1 MKLSVIATLIGTAL
15 ATFVSTP
22 AFAEN
27 TVHLTPYIGYS
38 FTDSF
43 TDENG
48 IKIRTESDPHVALAL
63 ETNMDLGRVGLF
75 VSHQP
80 NEVKDIQGDGSFT
93 YVHFQSSLRYNTS
106 TNFDALFGAS
116 LGGTIVDASW
126 TNEDLLFSAGLYGGA
141 EYRINN
147 STKLVFEGR
156 WLSNLIDSNSSAICQ
171 LPTGDETC
179 LIRFDSKW
187 FSQLQT
193 NIGITFSF

>member
-1 MKLSVIATLIGTAL
+1 MKLSIIATLIGTAL

-27 TVHLTPYIGYS
+27 TFHLTPYIGYS